1 MLDLKETRGE
11 IDRVDKQIIEL
22 FEERM
27 ELCKEVA
34 EYKLYTGKPVLDRK
48 RELEKIAVLKS
59 MSSDEFY
66 AHSIEE
72 LFEQIMSMSRKL
84 QYKLLT
90 EEGINND
97 IGFIKEIFFAS
108 PTNKVLRINI
118 DNKEILVPYQKEF
131 ITNIDKLNQMIYIKV
146 IDGMIL

>member
-1 MLDLKETRGE
+1 MSGLCNEKINHREAGTIMLDLKETRGE

-59 MSSDEFY
+59 MASDEFST
-66 AHSIEE
+66 H
-72 LFEQIMSMSRKL
+72 
-84 QYKLLT
+84 
-90 EEGINND
+90 
-97 IGFIKEIFFAS
+97 
-108 PTNKVLRINI
+108 
-118 DNKEILVPYQKEF
+118 
-131 ITNIDKLNQMIYIKV
+131 
-146 IDGMIL
+146 